1 MTTDLQIG
9 FIGAGRLGKALAWSF
24 TAAGLRV
31 TAVASGGDPSGTVS
45 RSTSAHD
52 LAAAIPGCEAM
63 AAQAVVDRCDLVFLA
78 TPDTAI
84 AAACAALRWRPG
96 VSVVHCSGVTEVD
109 ALSAARD
116 QGANIGGFHPMQTFG
131 DPAAAVVSLPGST
144 ITIEAEEPLN
154 ATLVALVG
162 QLNCRVNRLPPGMR
176 ARYHASAGFT
186 SQFIN
191 ALFAEAARVWESWGA
206 TEAEALQAMLPM
218 ARGTLASIESAGIAR
233 GMPGPVSRGDVG
245 SVEKHVAALA
255 ALSEHSLDFYR
266 TLCASTIP
274 LAVERGSI
282 NEDTAR
288 RLREVLKNGAAAGT
302 PRIAVAGRACEPGVT
317 TGSAHG
323 IEG

>member
-1 MTTDLQIG
+1 MTIGLDIG
-9 FIGAGRLGKALAWSF
+9 FIGAGRLGKALACSF

-31 TAVASGGDPSGTVS
+31 TAAASSSAPSGAVS
-45 RSTSAHD
+45 ARA
-52 LAAAIPGCEAM
+52 LADAIPGCEAM
-63 AAQAVVDRCDLVFLA
+63 AAQAVVDRCDLIFLT
-78 TPDTAI
+78 TPDFAI
-84 AAACAALRWRPG
+84 TSACAALRWRQG
-96 VSVVHCSGVTEVD
+96 VSVVHCSGVTEVG

-116 QGANIGGFHPMQTFG
+116 QGACIGGFHPMQTFG
-131 DPAAAVVSLPGST
+131 DPAAAVASLPGST

-154 ATLVALVG
+154 TTLVALVR
-162 QLNCRVNRLPPGMR
+162 QLDCRVNRLPPGMR

-218 ARGTLASIESAGIAR
+218 ARGTLASIESSGIAG

-266 TLCASTIP
+266 MLCASTIP

-288 RLREVLKNGAAAGT
+288 RLQEALEMKPPVAA
-302 PRIAVAGRACEPGVT
+302 P
-317 TGSAHG
+317 
-323 IEG
+323 

>member
-1 MTTDLQIG
+1 MTTSLHIG

-24 TAAGLRV
+24 SAAGLHV
-31 TAVASGGDPSGTVS
+31 AAVASGSGPSGS
-45 RSTSAHD
+45 ANASTSAHE
-52 LAAAIPGCEAM
+52 LADAIPGCEAM

-78 TPDTAI
+78 TPDSAI
-84 AAACAALRWRPG
+84 ASACAALRWRAG

-116 QGANIGGFHPMQTFG
+116 QGACIGGFHPMQTFG
-131 DPAAAVVSLPGST
+131 DPAAAVASLPGST
-144 ITIEAEEPLN
+144 ITIEAGEPLN

-162 QLNCRVNRLPPGMR
+162 QLHCRVNRLPPGMR

-255 ALSEHSLDFYR
+255 ALSGHSLNFYR

-282 NEDTAR
+282 DEDTAR
-288 RLREVLKNGAAAGT
+288 RLLSVLET
-302 PRIAVAGRACEPGVT
+302 EPLQAPPESRLQGGPASPASQPVPPL
-317 TGSAHG
+317 
-323 IEG
+323 E

>member
-1 MTTDLQIG
+1 MAFCGDGGTIKQMLPSDSAPVHDTSATPSSPFPPADKLRIG
-9 FIGAGRLGKALAWSF
+9 FVGAGRLGKALAWSL
-24 TAAGLRV
+24 ARAGLSV
-31 TAVASGGDPSGTVS
+31 TAVASVTL
-45 RSTSAHD
+45 TSARA
-52 LAAAIPGCEAM
+52 LAAPIPGCVTTEA
-63 AAQAVVDRCDLVFLA
+63 QVVVDGCDLVYIT
-78 TPDTAI
+78 TPDGAI
-84 AAACAALRWRPG
+84 ATTTAALRWRSG
-96 VSVVHCSGVTEVD
+96 MAAVHCSGVTEVD
-109 ALSAARD
+109 ALRAARD
-116 QGANIGGFHPMQTFG
+116 QGAGIGGFHPMQTFG
-131 DPAAAVVSLPGST
+131 DPAAAVASLPGST

-162 QLNCRVNRLPPGMR
+162 QLDCRVNRLPPGMR

-218 ARGTLASIESAGIAR
+218 ARGTLASIESAGIAQ

-255 ALSEHSLDFYR
+255 ALSAHSLDFYR

-282 NEDTAR
+282 NQATAH
-288 RLREVLKNGAAAGT
+288 RLREILKT
-302 PRIAVAGRACEPGVT
+302 K
-317 TGSAHG
+317 
-323 IEG
+323 

>member
-1 MTTDLQIG
+1 MDLNIG

-24 TAAGLRV
+24 TAAGLPV
-31 TAVASGGDPSGTVS
+31 TAVASGSANSRNPSDPTSGSTIG
-45 RSTSAHD
+45 STSARE
-52 LAAAIPGCEAM
+52 LADAIPGCEAM
-63 AAQAVVDRCDLVFLA
+63 AAQAVVDCCDLIFLA
-78 TPDTAI
+78 TPDSAI
-84 AAACAALRWRPG
+84 TSACAALRWHPG

-109 ALSAARD
+109 ALQAARD
-116 QGANIGGFHPMQTFG
+116 QGAAIGGFHPMQTFG
-131 DPAAAVVSLPGST
+131 DPAAAVASLPGST

-162 QLNCRVNRLPPGMR
+162 QLGCRVNRLPPGMR

-255 ALSEHSLDFYR
+255 GLSEHSLNFYR
-266 TLCASTIP
+266 TLCGSTIP
-274 LAVERGSI
+274 LALERGSI
-282 NEDTAR
+282 NQDTAS
-288 RLREVLKNGAAAGT
+288 RLRDVLAGKPLAHAQRGAAKFEDA
-302 PRIAVAGRACEPGVT
+302 A
-317 TGSAHG
+317 
-323 IEG
+323 

>member
-1 MTTDLQIG
+1 MDLRIG

-24 TAAGLRV
+24 SAAGLHV
-31 TAVASGGDPSGTVS
+31 TAVASSSTPN
-45 RSTSAHD
+45 STSARE
-52 LAAAIPGCEAM
+52 LTERIPGCEVM
-63 AAQAVVDRCDLVFLA
+63 AAQAVVDECDLIFLA
-78 TPDTAI
+78 TPDSAI
-84 AAACAALRWRPG
+84 SAACAALRWRSG
-96 VSVVHCSGVTEVD
+96 VSVVHCSGVTELD
-109 ALSAARD
+109 ALHAARD
-116 QGANIGGFHPMQTFG
+116 QGACIGGFHPMQTFG
-131 DPAAAVVSLPGST
+131 DPAAAVASLPGST

-162 QLNCRVNRLPPGMR
+162 RLNCRVNRLPPGMR

-255 ALSEHSLDFYR
+255 ALSQHSLDFYR

-288 RLREVLKNGAAAGT
+288 RLREALRGPAG
-302 PRIAVAGRACEPGVT
+302 
-317 TGSAHG
+317 S
-323 IEG
+323 